1 MKRTIQAAVIVLLIL
16 AAGVAAAA
24 TTTVAVSARVVG
36 TCRFNSGATMAFGDL
51 LFDAAGTP
59 LGTGP
64 MTTTLTFWCTR
75 NANYSIIDDAG
86 LYDLVAGTQSMRS
99 TTLGTP
105 EYIPYSLTYAP
116 ATGTGAG
123 PVGNDITL
131 TLTGEVGAV
140 YGDNTPD
147 DYADTV
153 TLTITP

>member
-36 TCRFNSGATMAFGDL
+36 TCRFNSGGTMAFGDL
-51 LFDAAGTP
+51 TYDLAGNPAGT
-59 LGTGP
+59 GQVTS
-64 MTTTLTFWCTR
+64 TLTFWCTKGASYAI
-75 NANYSIIDDAG
+75 NDDAG

-116 ATGTGAG
+116 ATGTGGG

-131 TLTGEVGAV
+131 TLTGQVGPV
-140 YGDNTPD
+140 YGANTPD